1 MLKMLYPEERMVKEE
16 WILARAKDAI
26 SNEYA
31 DYEGIFEDDPYHQEK
46 LEVEFDKALDTW
58 ELEYGP
64 LNVDT
69 ARQYLEDIG
78 YATFEKE
85 N

>member
-16 WILARAKDAI
+16 WIMARAKDAI
-26 SNEYA
+26 INEYA
-31 DYEGIFEDDPYHQEK
+31 DFSNISWGDD
-46 LEVEFDKALDTW
+46 EVEKKCKKEGEKALRVW
-58 ELEYGP
+58 EAEYGT